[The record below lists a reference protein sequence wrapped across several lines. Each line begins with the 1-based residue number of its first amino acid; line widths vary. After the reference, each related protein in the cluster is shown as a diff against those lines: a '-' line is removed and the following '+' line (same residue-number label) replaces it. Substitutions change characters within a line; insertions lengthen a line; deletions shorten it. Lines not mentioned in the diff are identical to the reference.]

1 MALRQPRTAILTV
14 TLLAAASANP
24 ARAIDCEQLR
34 EQLVGQYGVVMRY
47 SDGVSVVT
55 KQCDQIL
62 AAKVVDTTALA
73 QCNASLQNLQA
84 GYQQTNATYQ
94 QQYGNY
100 HAQCTTTATYG
111 APGNPAAPAY
121 ATNDPNNPN
130 AANPYDGQPYEAI
143 TTPAILGTG
152 QDAQTINSFFG
163 INGGSD
169 GWGAGIRGGIGR
181 GGGSSRGGGS
191 KRPC

>member
-47 SDGVSVVT
+47 GDGVT
-55 KQCDQIL
+55 FATQRCDQIL
-62 AAKVVDTTALA
+62 AAKVLDQTAFT
-73 QCNASLQNLQA
+73 QCTASLQNLQA
-84 GYQQTNATYQ
+84 SYQQANATYL

-111 APGNPAAPAY
+111 APGNPAAPSY
-121 ATNDPNNPN
+121 ATNDPN
-130 AANPYDGQPYEAI
+130 AANPYDGQPSEAI

-163 INGGSD
+163 FNGGSD